1 VRQRK
6 LSKEEEKR
14 KKQALQQA
22 SKEKEDKL
30 ARQRAELEAAREK
43 ERELQRQLEALG
55 DDDSSDED
63 DGSQR
68 LTPDHS
74 TPAASQEL
82 PRDVISPAVVPA
94 QTNTSAEPESR
105 NPFFKMSQA
114 ATSNAPDLNPFHR
127 LNLTAPEATQPQSQ
141 TAPSAPAPVALQ
153 PQRTGRG
160 RVQEEDD
167 WSVVDSSSSDDE
179 DEGTERTTG
188 PGAKQL
194 ASMLFG
200 SMGPPRPMTSEPA
213 TPVQTAP
220 KLPPIRTSND
230 DADGAGVPD
239 MPGALPP
246 SPPPMPQTGAPPPP
260 PGPAP
265 VPFGSAPPPPPP
277 PGPPPPPK
285 MPGGDAPARP
295 APGPGGMGALLGQI
309 QMGKGLKKT
318 QTKDNSGSALAGRV
332 LN

>member
-63 DGSQR
+63 DGPQR

-74 TPAASQEL
+74 TPTASQEL
-82 PRDVISPAVVPA
+82 PRDANSPAPA
-94 QTNTSAEPESR
+94 SAQPSTNTETESR

-114 ATSNAPDLNPFHR
+114 PASNAPDLNPFHR
-127 LNLTAPEATQPQSQ
+127 LNLAAPEPAQPQSQ
-141 TAPSAPAPVALQ
+141 PSQPAPIPAALQ

-160 RVQEEDD
+160 RMQEEDD

-179 DEGTERTTG
+179 DDGTERTTG

-194 ASMLFG
+194 ASILFG

-213 TPVQTAP
+213 TPVQAAP
-220 KLPPIRTSND
+220 KLPAIHNTND
-230 DADGAGVPD
+230 DADGAGMQQ

-246 SPPPMPQTGAPPPP
+246 SPPPMPQDGAPPPP
-260 PGPAP
+260 PPGPP
-265 VPFGSAPPPPPP
+265 PMPFGTAPPPP
-277 PGPPPPPK
+277 PGPPPPP
-285 MPGGDAPARP
+285 MGGGGAPRP

-318 QTKDNSGSALAGRV
+318 QTKDKSESSLAGRV
-332 LN
+332 LD